1 MPAFVLRPGAAPES
15 LVGEPTI
22 EAFRGCALAD
32 YEKKKIPSFAVNE
45 EIIAYAS
52 PDSTYAVTKRLLDS
66 AKKSI
71 LIGIYDFTAA
81 HMKTILLNA
90 LARGVKVTL
99 MLDVETAG
107 GEEDLFNELI
117 ELGVDGVRAP
127 ACTSARAHYFA
138 SCHEKFIIVDGL
150 WTLVQSG
157 NYSNNSIPL
166 NEQDGGDP
174 DAFVNGNR
182 DTGLAVKSRSLA
194 KFFTEV
200 LRSDIALELNAPE
213 GVVERVLPEEADV
226 SWVEAVPKGIPSQL
240 FSSKT
245 FTLTESLTVQ
255 PVLSPDNYM
264 STMPDVLKAAKRSIL
279 IEQQYIRGSQPDIS
293 ILLAS
298 IAEALVANP
307 QLDVRIV
314 LGKIFGPDDL
324 KKEQKNLD
332 LLKTKYGLKLGPN
345 IRYINTNRLV
355 HCHNKLIVIDGRQ
368 VLVSSQNWSDF
379 AVSKNREAGLL
390 FSHKGIAKYFTAI
403 FESDWSTAFSKL
415 PKFGPPRV
423 ELATLRDGGYIQVV
437 PADYREV

>member
-22 EAFRGCALAD
+22 EAFRGCQLED
-32 YEKKKIPSFAVNE
+32 YEKKKIPAFNVDE

-52 PDSTYAVTKRLLDS
+52 PDSTYAVTKRLLDA

-99 MLDVETAG
+99 MLDVETTG

-127 ACTSARAHYFA
+127 ACTSERAHYFA
-138 SCHEKFIIVDGL
+138 SCHEKFIVVDGV

-166 NEQDGGDP
+166 NEHDGGDP

-182 DTGLAVKSRSLA
+182 DTGLAVKSRVLA

-213 GVVERVLPEEADV
+213 GVVESVQPEQPDV
-226 SWVEAVPKGIPSQL
+226 GWVEAAPKSLPSQL
-240 FSSKT
+240 FPSKT
-245 FTLTESLTVQ
+245 FTLTEPLKIQ

-264 STMPDVLKAAKRSIL
+264 STMPDVLKAAKKSIL

-293 ILLAS
+293 ILLAA
-298 IAEALVANP
+298 IKAATDANAD
-307 QLDVRIV
+307 LDVRIV
-314 LGKIFGPDDL
+314 LGKIFGADDL
-324 KKEQKNLD
+324 KKEEKNLE
-332 LLKTKYGLKLGPN
+332 LLKKKYGLKLGPN
-345 IRYINTNRLV
+345 IRFINTNRFV
-355 HCHNKLIVIDGRQ
+355 HCHNKLIIIDGRQ
-368 VLVSSQNWSDF
+368 ALVSSQNWSDS

-390 FSHKGIAKYFTAI
+390 LSHKGIAKYFTGI

-423 ELATLRDGGYIQVV
+423 ELATLREGGYVQVV